1 MLGRSLRMVK
11 IKVAQ
16 QGSSL
21 VLGEPARFSPFEG
34 YWDGCWLQ
42 KILATIFS
50 VDAIFVT
57 DIDYSST

>member
-21 VLGEPARFSPFEG
+21 VLGEPARRADSNGTIGLPWQAVQAE
-34 YWDGCWLQ
+34 LASA
-42 KILATIFS
+42 KNENSMILKL
-50 VDAIFVT
+50 
-57 DIDYSST
+57 